1 MSLFN
6 LFCFNFSDVSAM
18 NSALDLVANTSA
30 SLKSSATQLET
41 ELRDTRNEL
50 ERIKSQCNGAMP
62 SACDSIDT
70 AGLRQVANFSNLP
83 SVDDELKN
91 IRDIVGQN
99 FSGSVNDVSI
109 LGIIVLGLVVCHKV
123 FLCFF
128 QNPLYL

>member
-30 SLKSSATQLET
+30 NLKSSATQLET
-41 ELRDTRNEL
+41 ELRKTRDEL
-50 ERIKSQCNGAMP
+50 DRIKSECNTARP

-70 AGLRQVANFSNLP
+70 TGLRQVANFSNLP

-99 FSGSVNDVSI
+99 FSGSVNEVSS
-109 LGIIVLGLVVCHKV
+109 LGIIMLCLVIFHKV
-123 FLCFF
+123 FLLFF
-128 QNPLYL
+128 QNPACL